1 MPPALPLPLPSLQ
14 TARRAL
20 LLSGTPALSRPAEL
34 YTQMAAVDTSL
45 NISFVDFGIRYCD
58 GKRVGGAGRGG
69 AGYVPQQLL
78 PLPQNPWGW
87 DFSGASHLEELQLY
101 LQQRVMIRYA
111 STPPHTPPPPHTLPT
126 PLPLPTPSS
135 HPPHPHPYL
144 SHCPP
149 LPHRRLK
156 QEVLEQ
162 LPDKHRQM
170 VAIEHLIPKGRELR
184 QMQTQLNH
192 ASTLKVGGSVG
203 GAGTPSGVT
212 VWKCPS
218 PPLSNW
224 SSVALCCHCTSGQPI
239 SSSRPS
245 SMSE

>member
-1 MPPALPLPLPSLQ
+1 MPPALPLTLPSLQ

-58 GKRVGGAGRGG
+58 GKRVGGAGSGG

-111 STPPHTPPPPHTLPT
+111 SPHPFPSPHPPPPHTLPT
-126 PLPLPTPSS
+126 PLPLATSSPSP
-135 HPPHPHPYL
+135 HPP
-144 SHCPP
+144 S
-149 LPHRRLK
+149 
-156 QEVLEQ
+156 QATE
-162 LPDKHRQM
+162 
-170 VAIEHLIPKGRELR
+170 A
-184 QMQTQLNH
+184 
-192 ASTLKVGGSVG
+192 G
-203 GAGTPSGVT
+203 GAGAAPGQAPADGGHRAPHPKGQGTAADADPAQPRQYTQGGRVGGWGRYALWGDCVEVPLPS
-212 VWKCPS
+212 
-218 PPLSNW
+218 LSNW
-224 SSVALCCHCTSGQPI
+224 SSAALCCHCTSGQPI